1 MSKKRRLKRK
11 TNKNTDIIK
20 VSENSRL
27 SRFIEIGEKVKSG
40 ELKWLYYAVDGKI
53 GYHFYKK
60 R

>member
-1 MSKKRRLKRK
+1 MAKKRRPKRK
-11 TNKNTDIIK
+11 VKKNSNILK

-27 SRFIEIGEKVKSG
+27 SRFIDIGEKVKNG

-53 GYHFYKK
+53 GYHFYEK